1 MDLLQQLADRI
12 AIQDLIV
19 RESNLLDACDFDAY
33 EALFTPDAYIDYRSA
48 GAIDGNPREVR
59 AFLEQIMPT
68 FPYGHHMVGNFEIS
82 VDGDT
87 AKAKSM
93 EWIALGWSGTEPPMT
108 SFQGLLYED
117 ELVRTAEGWKF
128 SKRIEHMAWRHH
140 FPGHDLPARTGAS
153 GSE

>member
-87 AKAKSM
+87 A
-93 EWIALGWSGTEPPMT
+93 EPPMT

-117 ELVRTAEGWKF
+117 EFVRTAEGWEF

-140 FPGHDLPARTGAS
+140 FPGHDLPARTRAS